1 LAVGDDDLGARELP
15 AAKKIAATRDLN
27 PKEAQRLPFSLLG
40 ARYSSFRNVTL
51 DAAYGFIQSPIA
63 DRRIEKG

>member
-15 AAKKIAATRDLN
+15 AAKNCRD
-27 PKEAQRLPFSLLG
+27 KGSESKKAQRLPFSLLG

-51 DAAYGFIQSPIA
+51 DA
-63 DRRIEKG
+63 DRMVSSSFSAPTDGIEKG